1 MITPCCT
8 VSGPAAGGACGASQ
22 HRNLLG
28 GQYRVGASLGTFHRD
43 VLPQALSAWRTL
55 PDSRLKA
62 HHIGAQREPEGRG
75 IGMPGPDDGSP
86 RTGRSGDQNSSD
98 THTEHEN
105 YAWTRRIPDHP
116 PRRNSKAY
124 VASRKLM
131 NKLARSVTDFFY
143 GAKPYEDHHGGGL
156 WLKDADGWFVVRNI
170 AGVEWSAQFCADPAK
185 VDVLRQNA
193 KRLYDRFPEAVEA
206 LGIRTLLDTPIRTA
220 AQVARWTDSICNASV
235 PLPGKLHRGILP
247 GGGGIHHY
255 PTPVAEIALFK
266 YDDFPL
272 WVTDQEGNEVAV
284 TPVARRG
291 RGDGRVQVLDA
302 PAGSA
307 IAKAQ

>member
-1 MITPCCT
+1 
-8 VSGPAAGGACGASQ
+8 
-22 HRNLLG
+22 
-28 GQYRVGASLGTFHRD
+28 
-43 VLPQALSAWRTL
+43 
-55 PDSRLKA
+55 
-62 HHIGAQREPEGRG
+62 
-75 IGMPGPDDGSP
+75 MPGPDDGSP
-86 RTGRSGDQNSSD
+86 GGGRGDDQGGSG
-98 THTEHEN
+98 THTEHESL
-105 YAWTRRIPDHP
+105 AWTRRIPDHP
-116 PRRNSKAY
+116 PRTNSKAY

-131 NKLARSVTDFFY
+131 IKLARSVTDFFY
-143 GAKPYEDHHGGGL
+143 GAEPYEDHHGGGL

-193 KRLYDRFPEAVEA
+193 RRLYDRFPEAVEA

-220 AQVARWTDSICNASV
+220 VDVDRWTDSICNASV
-235 PLPGKLHRGILP
+235 PLPERVHRGVLP

-284 TPVARRG
+284 APVAGRG
-291 RGDGRVQVLDA
+291 QGDGRVQVLAA

-307 IAKAQ
+307 IAEAQRAAWRKNRPATLPSDHVVSEKAFADQYAKLAADQVDPTDPLSTTRLPGAAAPGDGGS